1 MSLSKKQRE
10 MIEQLKQLDR
20 EAKKAPWGFGG
31 TLNKKGGFTT
41 YRLKL
46 PEEKLIITMR
56 NHIGELIQIIEDLEK
71 KG

>member
-1 MSLSKKQRE
+1 

-56 NHIGELIQIIEDLEK
+56 NHISELIKIIEQFEK
-71 KG
+71 EGDQNEQ